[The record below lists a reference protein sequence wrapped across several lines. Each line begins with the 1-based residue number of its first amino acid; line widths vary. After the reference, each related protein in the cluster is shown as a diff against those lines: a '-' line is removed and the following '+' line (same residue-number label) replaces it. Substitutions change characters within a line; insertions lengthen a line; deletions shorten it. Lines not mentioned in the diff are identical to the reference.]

1 MTDLPLSQLAL
12 LLFMSMGPFGVIV
25 SFDAQTRDRPP
36 AARRRIAVQAFAVAL
51 IALALAVFLGRS
63 SMARVGTSQGALVI
77 SAGAI
82 LVVTAMRSVL
92 FSGSAPAPAPAPSPE
107 ALPGWMPAVMPIAVP
122 GMVRPVAVAILIL
135 YTLGYPAT
143 DQRLAIFAVAAS
155 ILAMNLIAMLAAR
168 SFMARIG
175 MAPLLV
181 LGAVFGVLQ
190 VALGVE
196 MLLDG
201 LRIAGVIG

>member
-1 MTDLPLSQLAL
+1 
-12 LLFMSMGPFGVIV
+12 MSP
-25 SFDAQTRDRPP
+25 
-36 AARRRIAVQAFAVAL
+36 
-51 IALALAVFLGRS
+51 
-63 SMARVGTSQGALVI
+63 
-77 SAGAI
+77 
-82 LVVTAMRSVL
+82 
-92 FSGSAPAPAPAPSPE
+92 
-107 ALPGWMPAVMPIAVP
+107 
-122 GMVRPVAVAILIL
+122 RPVAVAILIL

-143 DQRLAIFAVAAS
+143 EQRLAIFAVAAS

>member
-25 SFDAQTRDRPP
+25 SFDAQTRDQPP

-107 ALPGWMPAVMPIAVP
+107 PGWMPAVMPIAVP

-143 DQRLAIFAVAAS
+143 EQRLAIFAVAAS